1 MCTYLPAYYVHVYL
15 PFFAGSDS
23 FHPLLAE
30 ITHNETVDPS
40 MTFHLLEHNM
50 PTSPE
55 EQSATGRRSVPTP
68 REDSETHS
76 DPSPERLRT
85 EHAVPESCQGQP
97 QESVLTLDDTVKTDA
112 ELTALNL
119 SNFSICDDSP
129 ALDLP
134 QPAGMSA
141 EAKNL
146 QLPGPFSDICT
157 EELKSEQGSIF
168 RDKLSVS
175 DKILVWFPCFHLK
188 AENQF

>member
-1 MCTYLPAYYVHVYL
+1 MCLTAHRVSAFP
-15 PFFAGSDS
+15 GSVS

-30 ITHNETVDPS
+30 ITHNETVDPT

-55 EQSATGRRSVPTP
+55 GQLVTGRRSVPTP
-68 REDSETHS
+68 HEESETHS

-85 EHAVPESCQGQP
+85 EHAVHESCQGQHH
-97 QESVLTLDDTVKTDA
+97 ESVLTLDDTVRTDV

-119 SNFSICDDSP
+119 SHFSLRDESS

-141 EAKNL
+141 EANNISENL
-146 QLPGPFSDICT
+146 QLPGPFSDLCA
-157 EELKSEQGSIF
+157 EELKSEQESNV
-168 RDKLSVS
+168 RDELPVS
-175 DKILVWFPCFHLK
+175 DRILV
-188 AENQF
+188 